1 MLVAKNIDLDTR
13 LLRTFVAVAESDS
26 FAQAAE
32 TVHRSQA
39 AVSQQMHR
47 LEAMLNCDLF
57 VKSGRSKQLT
67 DQVVTLLEYARR
79 ILKLNDQAYSALSG
93 EIGRASCR

>member
-1 MLVAKNIDLDTR
+1 MLGPKKIDLDTR

-67 DQVVTLLEYARR
+67 VKGVKLLECVRCF
-79 ILKLNDQAYSALSG
+79 LKLYYQDNSVLVRDHL
-93 EIGRASCR
+93 ENT